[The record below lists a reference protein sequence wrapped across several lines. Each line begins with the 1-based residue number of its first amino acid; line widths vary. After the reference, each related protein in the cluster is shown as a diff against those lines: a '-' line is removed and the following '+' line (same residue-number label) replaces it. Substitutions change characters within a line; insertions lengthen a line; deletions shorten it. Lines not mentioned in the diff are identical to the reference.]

1 MRSYSELLK
10 KQILNTV
17 HHNLLAYTP
26 SLQMQV
32 VYRGELIADI
42 TLGRKYK
49 YYDYA
54 SLTKIVFAV
63 PALMQAVDL
72 HKIKINDPISKYL
85 SWWPHKKIT
94 LKQVLSHSAGLPWW
108 APFYSELDLTKVP
121 KVRREQLK
129 NILSKSEILKS
140 KKSTYSDVDF
150 ILLGFLLEKLYKK
163 PLAQIW
169 KNLNYAKKLKTVH
182 FNELSSGTKSQV
194 NSVLGDKFSAH
205 RFHLKYPKA
214 QYAPTEKCPWR
225 KKTLQGEV
233 HDENT
238 WSFGGVSS
246 HAGLFGTMD
255 DLTHYGLLLR
265 AGILNKTA
273 IKEKSTTIAKSSTVQ
288 LFTKRAIPAAK
299 GDWALGFM
307 LPTKGQA
314 SCGKHFHPTSIGHT
328 GFSGTSLWFDPQR
341 DLLVTILS
349 NRVHPTYSIA

>member
-1 MRSYSELLK
+1 
-10 KQILNTV
+10 
-17 HHNLLAYTP
+17 
-26 SLQMQV
+26 
-32 VYRGELIADI
+32 
-42 TLGRKYK
+42 
-49 YYDYA
+49 
-54 SLTKIVFAV
+54 
-63 PALMQAVDL
+63 
-72 HKIKINDPISKYL
+72 
-85 SWWPHKKIT
+85 
-94 LKQVLSHSAGLPWW
+94 VLSHSAGLPWW
-108 APFYSELDLTKVP
+108 APYYSELDLTKSP
-121 KVRREQLK
+121 KARREQLK

-182 FNELSSGTKSQV
+182 FNELSSGSKSQV
-194 NSVLGDKFSAH
+194 NSVQGDKFSAY

-225 KKTLQGEV
+225 NKTLQGEV

-246 HAGLFGTMD
+246 HAGLFGTID
-255 DLTHYGLLLR
+255 DLTNYGMFLR
-265 AGILNKTA
+265 SMTL
-273 IKEKSTTIAKSSTVQ
+273 AKPATVK

-349 NRVHPTYSIA
+349 NRVHPTRENKNFVKLRPKLHDLVVKCLVKCLNQGLNQV